1 MKLMI
6 PVIYN
11 ILSKNKD
18 SSFVDNFNDRQR
30 IIKWIIFQVKL
41 MIP

>member
-11 ILSKNKD
+11 ILSKSKD
-18 SSFVDNFNDRQR
+18 SSFVNNFNDRQR

-41 MIP
+41 MIL